1 MDRTVL
7 HVDCNNFFASVEL
20 LHRPELR
27 DVPMAVAGDEEA
39 RRGII
44 LAKNQVAKELGIVT
58 AQTVWSAKKKCPSL
72 VLVPPRHGEYARVS
86 RLVREI
92 FARYTDRIEP
102 FGIDEAW
109 LDVTGSRTLFGDGK
123 TIAERI
129 RKEVKAEIG
138 ITVSVGV
145 SFNKIF
151 AKLGSDYKKP
161 DAVTVIGREDVARIA
176 YPLPVGDLLFVGR
189 HTQEALEKYN
199 IRTIGDLAAASP
211 AFLTSRFGKAGAM
224 LSRYARGEDDSPV
237 SRADERE
244 DAKSVSR
251 GMTFRHDLVLRD
263 ELSLGVRVLSEDVA
277 ARLRKT
283 GVKCTAVGVTV
294 KDELLRSVSRQVQ
307 LDTPSDLAREIG
319 EAALALVL
327 AVTRGGKRVRMI
339 SVCAMGLLRKE
350 DATEQLALFD
360 GGNKEKREKQERLEH
375 ALDGIRARY
384 GSHAVQSG
392 DVLGNDIGIESEKEE
407 TKQNGDR
414 GFV

>member
-20 LHRPELR
+20 LRHPELR

-58 AQTVWSAKKKCPSL
+58 AETVWSAKKKCPSL
-72 VLVPPRHGEYARVS
+72 VLVPPHHSDYARMS
-86 RLVREI
+86 RRVREI

-109 LDVTGSRTLFGDGK
+109 LDVTGSRTLFGDG
-123 TIAERI
+123 TAIAERI
-129 RKEVKAEIG
+129 RKEVREELG

-176 YPLPVGDLLFVGR
+176 YPLPVGDLLFVGK
-189 HTQEALEKYN
+189 HTEQALEKYN

-237 SRADERE
+237 TRADERE

-251 GMTFRHDLVLRD
+251 GMTFRHDLIARD
-263 ELSLGVRVLSEDVA
+263 ELALGVRVLSEDVA

-283 GVKCTAVGVTV
+283 GVRCTAVGVSV
-294 KDELLRSVSRQVQ
+294 KDDFLRSVSRQIQ
-307 LDTPSDLAREIG
+307 LETPSDLAREIAD
-319 EAALALVL
+319 AALSLVL
-327 AVTRGGKRVRMI
+327 AVTCGNKRVRMI
-339 SVCAMGLLRKE
+339 SVCAMGLVRKE
-350 DATEQLALFD
+350 DATEQIALFD
-360 GGNKEKREKQERLEH
+360 DGKKEKREKQQKLEH
-375 ALDGIRARY
+375 AIDGIRARY
-384 GSHAVQSG
+384 GSRAVQSG
-392 DVLGNDIGIESEKEE
+392 DVLGNDIGIDDEEKEAQE
-407 TKQNGDR
+407 SGDR
-414 GFV
+414 GFI